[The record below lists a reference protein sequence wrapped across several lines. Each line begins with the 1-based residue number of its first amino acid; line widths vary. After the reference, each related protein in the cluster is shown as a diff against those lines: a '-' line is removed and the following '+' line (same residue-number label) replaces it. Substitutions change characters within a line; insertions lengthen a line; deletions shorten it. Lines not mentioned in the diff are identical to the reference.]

1 MEIKSIKLDKK
12 KKEEHEECIKLAL
25 EFLKLISTIIKLEFR
40 KLVYEMHKN
49 LTFNVFFLKIITF
62 SISILQLL
70 KNELPKIKFWSE
82 SFLHGFENLF
92 PKWWN

>member
-12 KKEEHEECIKLAL
+12 KKEHEECIKLAF

-40 KLVYEMHKN
+40 RLVYEMHKN
-49 LTFNVFFLKIITF
+49 LTFNVFFFFLKIITF

-70 KNELPKIKFWSE
+70 KNELPKIKF
-82 SFLHGFENLF
+82 
-92 PKWWN
+92 